1 MNRFDDITSKF
12 EYAEMLRQEL
22 MNLLFNAKRDEV
34 ETKPIMHHARTIL
47 AESREC
53 FDYCAQD
60 IFEAF
65 ILPNTKEQKILD
77 NHKNDKLR
85 LYFPFYE
92 LQLTQGVFLELEK
105 FEPNLYKH
113 LIDLTQKVQAND
125 PITNTL
131 YKYGSVLEL
140 KDMVNEKK
148 HDKLLAVKSDPQQE
162 VLVENA
168 GFKAIFPVKQNT
180 HLHTLHV
187 PADSTIKLVDEFLFE
202 YNDCEVS
209 DFCMT
214 AVFVT
219 RIVLDE
225 IYKQFFG
232 KGFIKI
238 T

>member
-1 MNRFDDITSKF
+1 MNRFDDIKSKF

-65 ILPNTKEQKILD
+65 ILPNTKERKILD
-77 NHKNDKLR
+77 DHKNNNLR

-92 LQLTQGVFLELEK
+92 SQLTKGVFLELKK

-113 LIDLTQKVQAND
+113 LISLTAKIQAND
-125 PITNTL
+125 TIPKTL

-140 KDMVNEKK
+140 KDMANEKK
-148 HDKLLAVKSDPQQE
+148 HDKLLAVKNDRQQE
-162 VLVENA
+162 VLVENE

-202 YNDCEVS
+202 YNNYEVS
-209 DFCMT
+209 HFCMT

-219 RIVLDE
+219 RIILDE
-225 IYKQFFG
+225 IYKEFFG
-232 KGFIKI
+232 KGFINI